1 MHKFVAKNFSLGD
14 LYRWRDYLGDWGT
27 SVWSV
32 DGYSVWSVDG
42 YPLHANVVGHIYDR
56 DLFAILEYSELNPL
70 WVKIITVKGSVT
82 GWVRFKME
90 NLPERINYNEAD

>member
-14 LYRWRDYLGDWGT
+14 LYRWRDYLGVWGT
-27 SVWSV
+27 
-32 DGYSVWSVDG
+32 SVWSVDG

-70 WVKIITVKGSVT
+70 CVKIITVKGSVT